1 MQATWAG
8 ERERVVDMINMQC
21 IYVWNYHIG
30 NKNNIL
36 KIQISKAVKG
46 IENVNLVLMD
56 KKF

>member
-8 ERERVVDMINMQC
+8 KRERVVDMINIQC
-21 IYVWNYHIG
+21 IYVWNYNIG

-36 KIQISKAVKG
+36 KIQISKVVKD
-46 IENVNLVLMD
+46 IENVNLVFME